1 MNHFHRALSHCNPV
15 LSQGF
20 TGAVPFSDR
29 VPAAA
34 IVAIMNG
41 KRPPRPIDPSFTRE
55 LWTLMQRCWHQDPH
69 SRPEVSEVFKALHGS
84 LVLSSLAI
92 AHSLTSVFS
101 CRDPPP
107 VPQGFQVDDSDLI
120 NMGIDPY
127 DGGENAPRLDLPNT
141 GDGTLSGYPTNDAS
155 RGCCPSPDLELF

>member
-1 MNHFHRALSHCNPV
+1 MNHLRRAFSHRNLI

-69 SRPEVSEVFKALHGS
+69 SRPAVPEVFEVLHGS
-84 LVLSSLAI
+84 WVLS
-92 AHSLTSVFS
+92 FW
-101 CRDPPP
+101 
-107 VPQGFQVDDSDLI
+107 
-120 NMGIDPY
+120 
-127 DGGENAPRLDLPNT
+127 
-141 GDGTLSGYPTNDAS
+141 
-155 RGCCPSPDLELF
+155 